1 MKIKIQPKK
10 VNKKNFQKFGDI
22 ISTKNTKSLKI
33 NNGFAFKYENLANIN
48 VYKKD
53 GKIKL
58 NIFKSLSRKF
68 PLKIEMLEKHPL
80 STQTFFPIEHT
91 IFLVVVAPPGN
102 IPLSNKIESFIIPPK
117 TGINFKV
124 GIWHYPLISL
134 VNSEFLVI
142 ERKGFGN
149 NYKEHYFQNDII
161 TINYAK

>member
-1 MKIKIQPKK
+1 MKIKIKPKK

-80 STQTFFPIEHT
+80 STQTFFPIENT
-91 IFLVVVAPPGN
+91 IFLVVVAPSGN
-102 IPLSNKIESFIIPPK
+102 MPLANKIESFIIP
-117 TGINFKV
+117 TDV
-124 GIWHYPLISL
+124 GVNYKPGTWHFPLIATENMNFL
-134 VNSEFLVI
+134 VVDRKGSGNNLVI
-142 ERKGFGN
+142 EN
-149 NYKEHYFQNDII
+149 LEKEEII
-161 TINYAK
+161 LQF